1 MHKLTSILVVAN
13 NTSADRALLEKAVAL
28 ARNVGAQI
36 YLFSCD
42 AELARRLRH
51 SYPTEEAQKAWNICL
66 AERLTYLRH
75 LQAAVRAPDI
85 QISVDAACHS
95 PLHEG
100 IVGKIREIGADLVMK
115 SPAGVHP
122 LRRLAFD
129 SNDWK
134 LTQACPTTLMLVHP
148 RPWRTVP
155 RFAALVDVSEEG
167 TAQFAQTIVHT
178 SEYFALGCHGEL
190 DILYSETSV
199 DSREK
204 SERLD
209 SLERLAREYHVE
221 AGHVHVLSGDPEDA
235 VREFAARQNYDAVVL
250 GAVTHHKGIAGV
262 GTRLTSKIVDAV
274 DCDLI
279 LVERSVHGLSDS
291 TDPNTDHLD
300 GGAAE
305 DSAAV
310 QHPLESGSG
319 EFWRQQCSTTT
330 CYESSGG

>member
-1 MHKLTSILVVAN
+1 MEKLTSILVVASR
-13 NTSADRALLEKAVAL
+13 TSTDRTLLEKAVAL
-28 ARNVGAQI
+28 ARSVGAQI

-51 SYPTEEAQKAWNICL
+51 SYPTEEAEKAWNIRI
-66 AERLTYLRH
+66 AEHIAYLRH
-75 LQAAVRAPDI
+75 LQAVVCAPDV

-134 LTQACPTTLMLVHP
+134 LTKACPTTLMLVRAH
-148 RPWRTVP
+148 PWRTAP
-155 RFAALVDVSEEG
+155 KFAALVDVSEEG

-190 DILYSETSV
+190 DVVYSEASA

-204 SERLD
+204 SVRLE
-209 SLERLAREYHVE
+209 SLERLAREYHVG
-221 AGHVHVLSGDPEDA
+221 ASHVHVLNGDPED
-235 VREFAARQNYDAVVL
+235 VVPEFAARQNYDAVVL

-279 LVERSVHGLSDS
+279 LVERGAHGLSAS
-291 TDPNTDHLD
+291 TDPDTDRVD
-300 GGAAE
+300 GAAGE
-305 DSAAV
+305 ESAAMP
-310 QHPLESGSG
+310 QSSKSGSG
-319 EFWRQQCSTTT
+319 VLWQSMF
-330 CYESSGG
+330 GD